1 MNFVIG
7 GEKMKKI
14 EEKEFDQMLINNV
27 LELKELCLSNV
38 VIKDKII
45 EMLSIKDC
53 EWINVQFFD
62 CIVKVIKIENSR
74 FKKCHFVNLNMSK
87 ENPQFYISES
97 DFMECFVKNFHMNFS
112 QKKSKVEEM
121 KFICTEM
128 EEIEIVA
135 DVDIYNST
143 FENCEINSI
152 EFCGTEVGSCHFK
165 DIKGGDCKFQAKFIN
180 NKVGKIDLWDIE
192 VEVNDFEV

>member
-112 QKKSKVEEM
+112 QKKKKVG
-121 KFICTEM
+121 
-128 EEIEIVA
+128 IEI
-135 DVDIYNST
+135 DNRL
-143 FENCEINSI
+143 ERCRW
-152 EFCGTEVGSCHFK
+152 K
-165 DIKGGDCKFQAKFIN
+165 
-180 NKVGKIDLWDIE
+180 
-192 VEVNDFEV
+192 